1 MKRSA
6 GLSLS
11 SQRGN
16 SVLGAIVSIS
26 LASYLTLSV
35 LGLVMSAYNTLLIRD
50 AAIEA
55 AARLALPDSP
65 SQQPYLQR
73 LLDDRLPELAD
84 FEIREL
90 EMDGLVGYEVVA
102 RSPLIGFLDIFRTE
116 AEVLVAKEKLF

>member
-16 SVLGAIVSIS
+16 SVLGAIVSIT

-90 EMDGLVGYEVVA
+90 ESDGLVGYELVA
-102 RSPLIGFLDIFRTE
+102 RAPLIGFLDIFRTE
-116 AEVLVAKEKLF
+116 SEVLVAKEKLF

>member
-16 SVLGAIVSIS
+16 SVLGSIVSIS

-65 SQQPYLQR
+65 SQQPFLQR

-90 EMDGLVGYEVVA
+90 ESDGLVGYELVA
-102 RSPLIGFLDIFRTE
+102 RAPLIGFLDIFQTE